1 MPYFR
6 RQSDWA
12 KLLKSLSMLAIGGMR
27 TMSGNGRD
35 QAMIPGWIT
44 NWGRRN
50 FAYTIFVIILIPLAN
65 ILEVSGPSG
74 PDSGGGIMFGLIV
87 WALVS
92 FVFFLVNAILL
103 IVALIKERNAMK
115 PFIGCLL
122 PVIVVVATLLAEELW
137 LS

>member
-1 MPYFR
+1 
-6 RQSDWA
+6 
-12 KLLKSLSMLAIGGMR
+12 MLAIGGMR

-35 QAMIPGWIT
+35 QVMIPGWIA

-50 FAYTIFVIILIPLAN
+50 FAYTIFVIMLIPVAN
-65 ILEVSGPSG
+65 ILEASGPSG